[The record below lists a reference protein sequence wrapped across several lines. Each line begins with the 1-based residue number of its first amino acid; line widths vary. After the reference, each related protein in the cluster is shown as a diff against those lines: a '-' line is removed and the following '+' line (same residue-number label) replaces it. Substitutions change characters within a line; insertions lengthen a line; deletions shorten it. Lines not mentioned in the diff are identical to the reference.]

1 MKHFFSILFFFFLSP
16 FLFAQSWK
24 ADLQKADSLM
34 LKKKY
39 NISLP
44 IYESVLPLIE
54 KDSTKNSSV
63 YLQARNGLGYSMIF
77 ISEKNVTENYLL
89 ENLAL
94 CKSYGEKTALYA
106 TALHNLGTFYVPQ
119 LKGNQPQKSEIYLQ
133 EAINLRKVI
142 LGEKHLDYA
151 QSLNNLANLYLV
163 RGNFAQAEPLYKA
176 SLKIR
181 KEVLGEKHLE
191 YANTLDNLAILYKN
205 MGNYAKAEPL
215 YKENLKIR
223 KAILG
228 EKNLDYAIALNN
240 AGVLYFDMGNY
251 IQAEALYKESIK
263 IYKET
268 VGNKHP
274 AYASALHNLAVF
286 YSKTGNYTQVVP
298 LYEESLQI
306 RKEVLGKT
314 HPDYAQTLTNLANV
328 YVNMRKYA
336 YAQELLE
343 ESLKIYKESLGD
355 KHFYYTASLYNLGNL
370 YLRRGKI
377 DQAEQFFKESLQ
389 IRKETLGEKH
399 TEYARSLTNLGVFY
413 TNMGKYAQ
421 AEQLF
426 KESQQIHRENFG
438 EKHPYYADATNNLAH
453 IYWKTNKFNAAY
465 QLYKEVQ
472 ENKYAEMK
480 MLFPTFSEKER
491 LAYLGITDK
500 FFEDFQSFAITYA
513 KEIPYITADLY
524 KKALMTKGIVFS
536 STQKVRKQI
545 LSSGDS
551 LLIADYERWKSEKST
566 YNKLLENSFSE
577 VKKSGINLDS
587 LTSTIN
593 ELEKSISKRS
603 KLFAKNAQSKDYDWK
618 QVKEKL
624 GKNEVVIE
632 VIRTHRQRGIDSL
645 GKEIQDVYFLVLF
658 VTDKTKKHPEM
669 LIWENGKDLETKYL
683 NYYKNAI
690 SLKREDKIS
699 YTQYWQPIAK
709 KLKELNKK
717 GFSKIYFSPDGVY
730 HQISLNTLQNPE
742 TGKYLLEEQNIQL
755 ISTSRD
761 LIEIGRIEKDLSKNF
776 DNYKAYLLGFPT
788 YNLEKEQEKNTEN
801 KDRSFS
807 ALQQVAGQNV
817 SILPGTKKEIE
828 AITQFFKEKNIKT
841 QTYLEKEASE
851 ENFKS
856 FISPTILHT
865 ATHGFFV
872 PSPKNKEVET
882 MEEAMRNKTLENP
895 LLRSGLL
902 LAGCENPKAE
912 SEDGILTAE
921 DAMNLTLENTELVV
935 LSACETGLGDIQIRE
950 GVFGLQRAFQQAG
963 AKTVLMSL
971 WKVSDEATQMLM
983 IEFYKN
989 LLSGKS
995 KRAAFK
1001 SAQLSLKQKFPEPYF
1016 WGAFVMV
1023 GE

>member
-1 MKHFFSILFFFFLSP
+1 MKTLFSLLFFFFLSP

-34 LKKKY
+34 LKKKF
-39 NISLP
+39 NITLP

-106 TALHNLGTFYVPQ
+106 TALHNLGTFYVPS

-133 EAINLRKVI
+133 EAISLRKVI

-181 KEVLGEKHLE
+181 KEVLGEKHPE
-191 YANTLDNLAILYKN
+191 YANTLDNLAVLYKN
-205 MGNYAKAEPL
+205 MGNYAKAELL
-215 YKENLKIR
+215 YQENLKIR
-223 KAILG
+223 KENLG

-240 AGVLYFDMGNY
+240 AGVLYNEMGNY
-251 IQAEALYKESIK
+251 VQAEALYKESIK

-274 AYASALHNLAVF
+274 AYAAALHNLAVF
-286 YSKTGNYTQVVP
+286 YSATGNYTQVVP

-306 RKEVLGKT
+306 RKAVLGNK
-314 HPDYAQTLTNLANV
+314 HADYAQTLTNFAYV
-328 YVNMRKYA
+328 YASMGKYA
-336 YAQELLE
+336 HAQELLE

-355 KHFYYTASLYNLGNL
+355 KHFYYTASLHNLANL
-370 YLRRGKI
+370 YIRRGNHVK
-377 DQAEQFFKESLQ
+377 AEELFKESLQ

-399 TEYARSLTNLGVFY
+399 TDYAHSLNSLGNFY
-413 TNMGKYAQ
+413 LSVGKYTQ
-421 AEQLF
+421 SEQFF
-426 KESQQIHRENFG
+426 KESLKIQRENFG
-438 EKHPYYADATNNLAH
+438 EKHPYYTDVLDNIANL
-453 IYWKTNKFNAAY
+453 YQKTNKPNAAY

-472 ENKYAEMK
+472 ESKYAQMK
-480 MLFPTFSEKER
+480 TLFPTFSEKEK

-500 FFEDFQSFAITYA
+500 FFENFQYFAITYA
-513 KEIPYITADLY
+513 KENPYVSAELY
-524 KKALMTKGIVFS
+524 KKVLMTKGIVFA

-551 LLIADYERWKSEKST
+551 LLIADFERWKSEKST
-566 YNKLLENSFSE
+566 YNKLLEKSMLE

-587 LTSTIN
+587 LVATIN

-603 KLFAKNAQSKDYDWK
+603 TLFAENVQSKDYEWK

-669 LIWENGKDLETKYL
+669 LVLENGKDLETKYL
-683 NYYKNAI
+683 NYYRNAM
-690 SLKREDKIS
+690 SLKHEDKIS
-699 YTQYWQPIAK
+699 YAQYWQPIAK

-730 HQISLNTLQNPE
+730 HQISLNTLNNTE

-755 ISTSRD
+755 IGTSRD
-761 LIEIGRIEKDLSKNF
+761 LIEIGRSEKDLSKNF
-776 DNYKAYLLGFPT
+776 DNYEAYLLGFPT
-788 YNLEKEQEKNTEN
+788 YNLEKEQDKNTES

-807 ALQQVAGQNV
+807 ALQQIVGSNV
-817 SILPGTKKEIE
+817 SILPGTKKEIQ
-828 AITQFFKEKNIKT
+828 AIAQFFQQKSIRT
-841 QTYLEKEASE
+841 QIFLEKEASE
-851 ENFKS
+851 ENFKH
-856 FISPTILHT
+856 FVSPTILHT
-865 ATHGFFV
+865 ATHGFFI

-921 DAMNLTLENTELVV
+921 EAMNLNLENTELVV

-983 IEFYKN
+983 TEFYSA
-989 LLSGKS
+989 LLSGKP
-995 KRAAFK
+995 KREAFK
-1001 SAQLSLKQKFPEPYF
+1001 IAQMKLREKFESPYY

-1023 GE
+1023 GR